1 MESSAKIDIPGNAR
15 TRDAAKDKML
25 AARGAKSKVPGQIAL
40 YAFITVFV
48 FFCLAP
54 FVWTFLTSLKG
65 QNDLYAVPIQYLPAS
80 ATFASYNQIF
90 HIERFTRSLLNSAI
104 VAGSAT
110 AFSLVIGAFC
120 AYAIARLN
128 FPGKNILLALVLG
141 IAMFPGIAIIGP
153 LYRNFQDVP
162 LTHWNLTNNYLAL
175 ILPNVTFTLP
185 ICIWTLTAFFS
196 DLPMEL
202 EESARVDG
210 CTRMQT
216 FFKIVTPLAAPGVFT
231 AAILLFIQ
239 AWNEFL
245 FARTFMSQPDRLTA
259 TVAIAQFEGAD
270 AASAYPW
277 GQITAASVIVTLPLV
292 FLVLAFQRRIISGLT
307 AGAVKG

>member
-1 MESSAKIDIPGNAR
+1 
-15 TRDAAKDKML
+15 
-25 AARGAKSKVPGQIAL
+25 
-40 YAFITVFV
+40 
-48 FFCLAP
+48 
-54 FVWTFLTSLKG
+54 LKG
-65 QNDLYAVPIQYLPAS
+65 PSSIFEVPIRYLPSPPDLANYRDI
-80 ATFASYNQIF
+80 FALD
-90 HIERFTRSLLNSAI
+90 RFRWALLNSTI
-104 VAGSAT
+104 VATSAT
-110 AFSLVIGAFC
+110 AISLVIGSLC

-128 FPGKNILLALVLG
+128 FPFKNVLLALVLA

-153 LYRNFQDVP
+153 LFREFNA
-162 LTHWNLTNNYLAL
+162 WGLTNNYLAL

-196 DLPMEL
+196 DLPAEL

-210 CTRMQT
+210 CTRLQAFARIT
-216 FFKIVTPLAAPGVFT
+216 VPLAAPGVFT

-245 FARTFMSQPDRLTA
+245 FARTFMSQPERLTA

-270 AASAYPW
+270 ASAQYPW
-277 GQITAASVIVTLPLV
+277 GQITAASIVITLPLV
-292 FLVLAFQRRIISGLT
+292 VLVLLFQRRIISGLT

>member
-1 MESSAKIDIPGNAR
+1 MTAPAK
-15 TRDAAKDKML
+15 
-25 AARGAKSKVPGQIAL
+25 L
-40 YAFITVFV
+40 YEGIGFYTFVVVFV
-48 FFCLAP
+48 VFCLAP

-65 QNDLYAVPIQYLPAS
+65 PTTIYEVPIRYLP
-80 ATFASYNQIF
+80 TPPDLVNYRQLLGLD
-90 HIERFTRSLLNSAI
+90 RFRWAPLNSAI
-104 VAGSAT
+104 VASCAT
-110 AFSLVIGAFC
+110 AISLVIGALC

-128 FPGKNILLALVLG
+128 FPGKNFLLALVLA

-153 LYRNFQDVP
+153 LFRQFNA
-162 LTHWNLTNNYLAL
+162 WGLTNNYLSL

-196 DLPMEL
+196 DLPIEL

-216 FFKIVTPLAAPGVFT
+216 FFKIVAPLAGPGVFT

-245 FARTFMSQPDRLTA
+245 FARTFMSRPDRLTV
-259 TVAIAQFEGAD
+259 TVVIAQFEGAD
-270 AASAYPW
+270 VAAQYPW
-277 GQITAASVIVTLPLV
+277 GQITAASIVITLPLV
-292 FLVLAFQRRIISGLT
+292 VLVLLFQRRIISGLT

>member
-1 MESSAKIDIPGNAR
+1 MSAPAS
-15 TRDAAKDKML
+15 TV
-25 AARGAKSKVPGQIAL
+25 AARSVPTTATTRRMRKGLLQGAGFYVLVS
-40 YAFITVFV
+40 AFVV
-48 FFCLAP
+48 FCLAP
-54 FVWTFLTSLKG
+54 FVWTLLTSLKG
-65 QNDLYAVPIQYLPAS
+65 PSTIFEVPIRYVPSPPELVNYRDI
-80 ATFASYNQIF
+80 FAL
-90 HIERFTRSLLNSAI
+90 ERFRWALVNSTI
-104 VAGSAT
+104 VALSAT
-110 AFSLVIGAFC
+110 AISLVVGSLC

-128 FPGKNILLALVLG
+128 FPFKNLLLALVLA

-153 LYRNFQDVP
+153 LFREFNA
-162 LTHWNLTNNYLAL
+162 WGLTNNYLAL

-185 ICIWTLTAFFS
+185 ICIWILTAFFS
-196 DLPMEL
+196 DLPAEL

-210 CTRMQT
+210 CTRMQA
-216 FFKIVTPLAAPGVFT
+216 FYKITIPLAAPGVFT

-270 AASAYPW
+270 AAAQYPW
-277 GQITAASVIVTLPLV
+277 GQITAASIVITLPLV
-292 FLVLAFQRRIISGLT
+292 VLVLLFQRRIISGLT

>member
-1 MESSAKIDIPGNAR
+1 MTAPPTTIGVGQ
-15 TRDAAKDKML
+15 DASRV
-25 AARGAKSKVPGQIAL
+25 AARRRSLLLNNFGF
-40 YAFITVFV
+40 YAFVTVFV
-48 FFCLAP
+48 IFCLAP
-54 FVWTFLTSLKG
+54 FVWTLLTSFKG
-65 QNDLYAVPIQYLPAS
+65 LGTIYDVPISYLPNPPELVN
-80 ATFASYNQIF
+80 YQKIF
-90 HIERFTRSLLNSAI
+90 SLPRFRWALLNSAI
-104 VAGSAT
+104 VASSAT
-110 AFSLVIGAFC
+110 IVSLTIGSFC

-128 FPGKNILLALVLG
+128 FPGKNFLLALVLA

-153 LYRNFQDVP
+153 LFRQFNN
-162 LTHWNLTNNYLAL
+162 WGLTNNYLAL

-196 DLPMEL
+196 ELPIEL

-216 FFKIVTPLAAPGVFT
+216 FYKIVAPLAAPGVFT
-231 AAILLFIQ
+231 AAILLFIH

-245 FARTFMSQPDRLTA
+245 FARTFMTQPNRLTA

-270 AASAYPW
+270 LAAEYPW
-277 GQITAASVIVTLPLV
+277 GEITAASIVITLPLV
-292 FLVLAFQRRIISGLT
+292 VLVLLFQRRIISGLT

>member
-1 MESSAKIDIPGNAR
+1 MTAPANTVSVHALQTPTSGGPAAAASRQAR
-15 TRDAAKDKML
+15 
-25 AARGAKSKVPGQIAL
+25 ARL
-40 YAFITVFV
+40 YAGFGFYAFV
-48 FFCLAP
+48 AGFVVFCLAP

-65 QNDLYAVPIQYLPAS
+65 PTTIYEVPIRYLPIPPDLGN
-80 ATFASYNQIF
+80 YWEIF
-90 HIERFTRSLLNSAI
+90 GLDRFRWALLNSTI
-104 VAGSAT
+104 VASSAT
-110 AFSLVIGAFC
+110 AISLVIGSLC

-128 FPGKNILLALVLG
+128 FPFKNLLLALVLA

-153 LYRNFQDVP
+153 LFRQFNA
-162 LTHWNLTNNYLAL
+162 WGLTNNYLAL

-185 ICIWTLTAFFS
+185 ICIWTLTTFFS
-196 DLPMEL
+196 ELPSEL

-210 CTRMQT
+210 CTRMQA
-216 FFKIVTPLAAPGVFT
+216 FYKITVPLSAPGVFT

-245 FARTFMSQPDRLTA
+245 FARTFMSQPNRLTA

-270 AASAYPW
+270 IAAQYPW
-277 GQITAASVIVTLPLV
+277 GQITAASIVITLPLV
-292 FLVLAFQRRIISGLT
+292 VLVLLFQRRIISGLT

>member
-1 MESSAKIDIPGNAR
+1 MRKGLLQGAGFYVLVSA
-15 TRDAAKDKML
+15 
-25 AARGAKSKVPGQIAL
+25 
-40 YAFITVFV
+40 FV
-48 FFCLAP
+48 VFCLAP
-54 FVWTFLTSLKG
+54 FVWTLLTSLKG
-65 QNDLYAVPIQYLPAS
+65 PSTIFEVPIRYVPSPPELVNYRDI
-80 ATFASYNQIF
+80 FAL
-90 HIERFTRSLLNSAI
+90 ERFRWALVNSTI
-104 VAGSAT
+104 VALSAT
-110 AFSLVIGAFC
+110 AISLVVGSLC

-128 FPGKNILLALVLG
+128 FPFKNLLLALVLA

-153 LYRNFQDVP
+153 LFREFNA
-162 LTHWNLTNNYLAL
+162 WGLTNNYLAL

-185 ICIWTLTAFFS
+185 ICIWILTAFFS
-196 DLPMEL
+196 DLPAEL

-210 CTRMQT
+210 CTRMQA
-216 FFKIVTPLAAPGVFT
+216 FYKITIPLAAPGVFT

-270 AASAYPW
+270 AAAQYPW
-277 GQITAASVIVTLPLV
+277 GQITAASIVITLPLV
-292 FLVLAFQRRIISGLT
+292 VLVLLFQRRIISGLT